1 MRFSAS
7 AFYRPTGSRCRSRL
21 RYAIAVL
28 GALLLSSCALLPAS
42 HLDVDVAPVNGADA
56 APAELQQDGIAF
68 RLHRLDGGAPPALFR
83 AAADVAATAAP
94 TAAAAT
100 PAPVYLVRSG
110 DTLRVTVWDHP
121 ELNNPGLSALMT
133 ASTASAGADAT
144 QAPRL
149 GAGGNLDPQ
158 GRLVQPDGTIY
169 FPYVGRVKVAGQDI
183 GHIRDLL
190 TRRLDRL
197 IPSPQL
203 DVAVVAFRSQKVYVS
218 GAVRQPG
225 ALALTDVPMTVAD
238 AIAGAGG
245 YTAGADLQGAT
256 LNRNGKPQPLDLYA
270 FFYRGDLA
278 QNPRLQD
285 GDVLNLPE
293 RRLKKVFVLGEV
305 AKPGSQV
312 MPLGPFTLSEALAD
326 AGGLNL
332 VSANAS
338 QIYVFRHAADHHVD
352 VYQLDT
358 SNPGMLALGDQF
370 ALQPRDIVYVDPA
383 KVTRFSRAISQVL
396 PLASLLYLGSAA
408 ITP

>member
-7 AFYRPTGSRCRSRL
+7 AFFRPGLSRRRSRL
-21 RYAIAVL
+21 RCAVAAL
-28 GALLLSSCALLPAS
+28 GALLSSGCALLPAA
-42 HLDVDVAPVNGADA
+42 HLDLDPAQAVGADG
-56 APAELQQDGIAF
+56 APSELRQNGIAF
-68 RLHRLDGGAPPALFR
+68 RLHRLDGGAAPALFQAPAD
-83 AAADVAATAAP
+83 AAVAATPMPPAAAP
-94 TAAAAT
+94 
-100 PAPVYLVRSG
+100 APYLVRSG
-110 DTLRVTVWDHP
+110 DTLRVIVWDHP
-121 ELNNPGLSALMT
+121 ELNNPGLSALST
-133 ASTASAGADAT
+133 GTTSTAGAEAAT
-144 QAPRL
+144 APKIN
-149 GAGGNLDPQ
+149 AGGNLDPQ

-190 TRRLDRL
+190 ARRLDPV

-218 GAVRQPG
+218 GAVRDPG

-245 YTAGADLQGAT
+245 YTTGADLESAT
-256 LNRNGKPQPLDLYA
+256 LNRDGRPQPLDLYA

-278 QNPRLQD
+278 QNLRLRD

-338 QIYVFRHAADHHVD
+338 QIYVFRHAADGHVD
-352 VYQLDT
+352 AYQLDT
-358 SNPGMLALGDQF
+358 GNPGMLALGDQF
-370 ALQPRDIVYVDPA
+370 ALHPRDIVFVDPA
-383 KVTRFSRAISQVL
+383 KVTRFSRAISQIL

-408 ITP
+408 ISQ